1 MIAPIRPPLSLPQSP
16 RRHRINIR
24 RPKRSGMATLDLPE
38 EDIMKPE
45 DAQNRAGTPVKLLSF
60 FTAAKIAKWMA
71 KSYGYRANKKLEY
84 TSQDQVIACSF
95 SCTVGSRPPCWI

>member
-1 MIAPIRPPLSLPQSP
+1 
-16 RRHRINIR
+16 
-24 RPKRSGMATLDLPE
+24 MATLDLPE